1 MPPQATTSGQQ
12 NPDQGGVIA
21 IILII
26 ALIAA
31 IAIGTGYYLY
41 TNTKAP
47 SASLPYQQQPDT
59 NSSEPEPT
67 KEAPT
72 PTETIPPPVALPPQ
86 PTTTQSYVGWKTYIY
101 RAPGG
106 GGFSVKYP
114 PGFAVGQERTKDE
127 AYFTVFPSPNPLNK
141 PEVMQI
147 YYEGT
152 GNVRFVQPTDSDDW
166 SYYDQVVQSFQKLK

>member
-1 MPPQATTSGQQ
+1 MPPQTTPGQR
-12 NPDQGGVIA
+12 NSEQGGALV

-31 IAIGTGYYLY
+31 IAIGTGYFLY
-41 TNTKAP
+41 SNNKPTPTPN
-47 SASLPYQQQPDT
+47 PYQEQPT
-59 NSSEPEPT
+59 PVIPEPT
-67 KEAPT
+67 NEIPT
-72 PTETIPPPVALPPQ
+72 PADTTPPPTTLPPE
-86 PTTTQSYVGWKTYIY
+86 PSSTPSYVGWKTYVY

-152 GNVRFVQPTDSDDW
+152 GNVRFVQPTDASDW
-166 SYYDQVVQSFQKLK
+166 SFYDQVVQSFQKIK